1 MRYLKSAGFVAT
13 ITFLLFFM
21 ACSFEGTSSRENPG
35 GGNNNNLPNPPGDNT
50 GLKFGEVWRELEES
64 GAIPALD
71 RSATIQGDDANND
84 GVRDDIEEYIESLP
98 DTATKKSALKQLH
111 KALLS
116 AMKAA
121 SSDSAVVRNDAAKKI
136 LDAVNCLHY
145 TYPDDY
151 SSQIKNI
158 QKITINTPLR
168 FDAYIEYNEKIDVV
182 DYNTLEGNT
191 CE

>member
-1 MRYLKSAGFVAT
+1 MRYLKSAGFIMAA
-13 ITFLLFFM
+13 TFLLFFI
-21 ACSFEGTSSRENPG
+21 ACSFEGTSSRENTDN
-35 GGNNNNLPNPPGDNT
+35 GNNNNSPNPPGGNT
-50 GLKFGEVWRELEES
+50 GLPFGEIWQGLEES

-71 RSATIQGDDANND
+71 RSGTIQGDDDNSD
-84 GVRDDIEEYIESLP
+84 GVRDDIEKYIESLP
-98 DTATKKSALKQLH
+98 DTPTKKSALRQMH

-121 SSDSAVVRNDAAKKI
+121 SSNSPVVRNDAAKKI

-158 QKITINTPLR
+158 QKITINTPSR